1 MVRKLCLEISNLKDK
16 MVNTHLIQ
24 KTDVNLLRK
33 NYSSS
38 CLNANE
44 EDDIGILDSLAS
56 ALKIRLKLKNEKESI
71 SWGSK
76 DAMIC
81 FVISQSTKEF

>member
-1 MVRKLCLEISNLKDK
+1 MSNHKDK
-16 MVNTHLIQ
+16 MVNTQLIGR
-24 KTDVNLLRK
+24 KDLKLLRK
-33 NYSSS
+33 NNSSS
-38 CLNANE
+38 SLNANE
-44 EDDIGILDSLAS
+44 EDDIDILDSLAS

-76 DAMIC
+76 DDKIC